1 MPKWMALPCFVALL
15 SGASG
20 CGRKATQEDCD
31 LIIDRYVEVQMHA
44 MNINDPTAIEKRAAQ
59 MRADMKDQLKD
70 CVGKRVTDS
79 MLACVKKAQTN
90 DEIDKCTR

>member
-1 MPKWMALPCFVALL
+1 MTLPCVVALL
-15 SGASG
+15 SSAAG
-20 CGRKATQEDCD
+20 CGRKATQADCD

-44 MNINDPTAIEKRAAQ
+44 MNINDPVAIEKRAAQ

-79 MLACVKKAQTN
+79 MLACVKQAQTN